1 MGAWYCCWT
10 LNGCLVIGPLHKEE
24 CFIMDILSVLG
35 ILLSLGAI
43 VGGQHLEGGHL
54 SSILQGTAFL
64 IVMGGTLG
72 AVMLQFPLPIFLK
85 ALSSASMVF
94 GNVSVDMK
102 GIIAKIV
109 ELSNISRKQGLL
121 ALEGQIKT
129 LTDPLMAKGVQLVV
143 DGTEPHKIK
152 EILEVE
158 VEIFEEEFGTTSKVY
173 EAFGGYAPCVG
184 IIGAV
189 LGLIHV
195 MENLADPSALG
206 GGIAVAFVA
215 TVYGVGAANLL
226 FLPMGNKIKLKAK
239 TLIIAKIMVIEGLVS
254 VAQGENP
261 RMIEEKLSGFLSS
274 AEKNK
279 K

>member
-1 MGAWYCCWT
+1 
-10 LNGCLVIGPLHKEE
+10 
-24 CFIMDILSVLG
+24 MDILSVLG
-35 ILLSLGAI
+35 IILSVVAI

-54 SSILQGTAFL
+54 SSLIQGTAFL
-64 IVMGGTLG
+64 IVMGGTVG

-85 ALSSASMVF
+85 ALGGIGMVF
-94 GNVSVDMK
+94 GNVHVDMK
-102 GIIAKIV
+102 GIITKVV
-109 ELSNISRKQGLL
+109 ELSNVSRKQGLL
-121 ALEGQIKT
+121 ALEGQMKS
-129 LTDPLMAKGVQLVV
+129 LSDPFMAKGVQLVV
-143 DGTEPHKIK
+143 DGTEPPKIR

-158 VEIFEEEFGTTSKVY
+158 VSVLEDEYINSAKVY
-173 EAFGGYAPCVG
+173 EAAGGYAPCVG

-195 MENLADPSALG
+195 MENLADPTALG
-206 GGIAVAFVA
+206 SGIAVAFVA

-239 TLIIAKIMVIEGLVS
+239 DLIAGKLMIVEGLLS

-261 RMIEEKLSGFLSS
+261 RMIEEKLSGFLPSS
-274 AEKNK
+274 K

>member
-1 MGAWYCCWT
+1 
-10 LNGCLVIGPLHKEE
+10 
-24 CFIMDILSVLG
+24 MDILSILG
-35 ILLSLGAI
+35 IVLSIVAI

-54 SSILQGTAFL
+54 SSIMQFTAFL

-72 AVMLQFPLPIFLK
+72 AVMLNYPMPIFMK
-85 ALSSASMVF
+85 ALSSISMVF
-94 GNVSVDMK
+94 GNVHVDMK

-121 ALEGQIKT
+121 ALEGQMKT
-129 LTDPLMAKGVQLVV
+129 IQDPLLSKGVQLVV
-143 DGTEPHKIK
+143 DGTEPQKIR

-158 VEIFEEEFGTTSKVY
+158 VGIFEEEYLLAGKVY

-215 TVYGVGAANLL
+215 TVYGVGAANLF
-226 FLPMGNKIKLKAK
+226 FLPMGGKIKMKAK
-239 TLIIAKIMVIEGLVS
+239 ELVMGKLMVIEGLIS

-261 RMIEEKLSGFLSS
+261 RMIEEKLSGFLPTS
-274 AEKNK
+274 EKQK

>member
-1 MGAWYCCWT
+1 
-10 LNGCLVIGPLHKEE
+10 
-24 CFIMDILSVLG
+24 MDILSVLG
-35 ILLSLGAI
+35 ILVSLGAI

-85 ALSSASMVF
+85 ALSSAGMVF

-102 GIIAKIV
+102 GIIVKIV

-121 ALEGQIKT
+121 ALEGQIKS
-129 LTDPLMAKGVQLVV
+129 LPDPLMAKGVQLVV

-158 VEIFEEEFGTTSKVY
+158 VEIFEEEFATTSKVY

-226 FLPMGNKIKLKAK
+226 FLPMGSKIKLKAK
-239 TLIIAKIMVIEGLVS
+239 TLIIGKIMVIEGLVA
-254 VAQGENP
+254 VAHGENP
-261 RMIEEKLSGFLSS
+261 RMIEEKLSGFLPSS
-274 AEKNK
+274 EKK
-279 K
+279 KK

>member
-1 MGAWYCCWT
+1 
-10 LNGCLVIGPLHKEE
+10 
-24 CFIMDILSVLG
+24 MDILSILG
-35 ILLSLGAI
+35 IVLSLIAI
-43 VGGQHLEGGHL
+43 IGGQHLEGGHI
-54 SSILQGTAFL
+54 SSIMQFTAFL

-72 AVMLQFPLPIFLK
+72 AVMLNYPMPIFMK
-85 ALSSASMVF
+85 ALSSVGMIF
-94 GNVSVDMK
+94 GNVQVDMK

-121 ALEGQIKT
+121 ALEGQMKT
-129 LTDPLMAKGVQLVV
+129 IQDPLMAKGVQLVV
-143 DGTEPHKIK
+143 DGTEPAKIR

-158 VEIFEEEFGTTSKVY
+158 VGIFEDEYQLAGKVY
-173 EAFGGYAPCVG
+173 ESLGGYAPTVG

-195 MENLADPSALG
+195 MENLADPSKLG

-215 TVYGVGAANLL
+215 TVYGVGAANLF
-226 FLPMGNKIKLKAK
+226 FLPMGGKIKMKAK
-239 TLIIAKIMVIEGLVS
+239 ELVMGKLMVIEGLIS

-261 RMIEEKLSGFLSS
+261 RMIEEKLSGFLPTS
-274 AEKNK
+274 EKRK

>member
-1 MGAWYCCWT
+1 
-10 LNGCLVIGPLHKEE
+10 
-24 CFIMDILSVLG
+24 MDILSVLG
-35 ILLSLGAI
+35 ILIALGSI

-54 SSILQGTAFL
+54 SSILQFTAFL
-64 IVMGGTLG
+64 IVFGGTIG
-72 AVMLQFPLPIFLK
+72 AVMLQFPMSIFLK
-85 ALSSASMVF
+85 SLGAAGMVF
-94 GNVSVDMK
+94 GNVHVDMK
-102 GIIAKIV
+102 GVITQVV
-109 ELSNISRKQGLL
+109 ELSNVSRKQGLL
-121 ALEGQIKT
+121 ALEGQMKNIK
-129 LTDPLMAKGVQLVV
+129 DPFMAKGVQLVV
-143 DGTEPHKIK
+143 DGTEPPKIR

-158 VEIFEEEFGTTSKVY
+158 VGVIEEEYTSYAKVY

-215 TVYGVGAANLL
+215 TVYGVGLANLI
-226 FLPMGNKIKLKAK
+226 FLPMGNKIKIKAK
-239 TLIIAKIMVIEGLVS
+239 DLIAGKLMVVEGLMS

-261 RMIEEKLSGFLSS
+261 RMIEEKLSGFLPSS
-274 AEKNK
+274 EKTK